1 MSTLAEYDLL
11 VSDYSE
17 KSVKVEGKATKDF
30 LPEWKKL
37 HGRFNNH
44 LKGGPGW
51 IFSVKQ
57 KEGLLTVIDQI
68 RAGEIE
74 PSDPLKSSTLS
85 LIDKVSSNIR
95 DLSPTDR
102 LEAIDYIRATFHF
115 M

>member
-17 KSVKVEGKATKDF
+17 KSIKVEGKATKDF

-37 HGRFNNH
+37 HGRFNNK

-51 IFSVKQ
+51 IFSVKR
-57 KEGLLTVIDQI
+57 KEELLNVIDQI

-74 PSDPLKSSTLS
+74 SSDPLKSSTFS

-95 DLSPTDR
+95 DLSPQDR

-115 M
+115 I